1 VKGSS
6 ETFVGRQTGLS
17 AQTALDEAQA
27 RFDRA
32 ADRLHLD
39 RGTHDFLRA
48 PMREHRVIVPVRMDD
63 GTTKVFEGIRVQHN
77 NARGPFKGGIRF
89 HPSVNADDVRALAML
104 MTWKCAVVNLP
115 LGGAKGRIVCDP
127 HALSLDEQERLCRG
141 WVRQMAG
148 NLGPALDVPA
158 PDVMTSAQHM
168 L

>member
-32 ADRLHLD
+32 ADRLRLD
-39 RGTHDFLRA
+39 RGTHDLLRA

-63 GTTKVFEGIRVQHN
+63 GTTKVFAGIRVQHN

-89 HPSVNADDVRALAML
+89 HPSVNADDMRALAML
-104 MTWKCAVVNLP
+104 MTWKCAVQNLP
-115 LGGAKGRIVCDP
+115 LGGAKGGSCATRTHSASASRNDCAEVGSGRWRGISGLRSMCP
-127 HALSLDEQERLCRG
+127 HL
-141 WVRQMAG
+141 
-148 NLGPALDVPA
+148 
-158 PDVMTSAQHM
+158 T
-168 L
+168 